1 MALTE
6 KQVQDL
12 NNMNVAA
19 QRAKLGDLLNS
30 GISTGEGNTVSV
42 AVQNTITGE
51 AGTQASVTN
60 AGTTTNVKLVF
71 TIPKGDKGDTGAKGD
86 KGDKGDTGAQ
96 GIQGIPGEKGDKG
109 EKGDPGEQGAQGE
122 KGDKGDK
129 GDPGQNAVLT
139 PATTEAIGAVKQAAL
154 VAEAAGE
161 SVTKAEFKALLD
173 ALKAA
178 GIMATT

>member
-1 MALTE
+1 MALTG
-6 KQVQDL
+6 KQVRDL

-60 AGTTTNVKLVF
+60 SGTTTDVKLVF

-86 KGDKGDTGAQ
+86 KGDTGAQ

-109 EKGDPGEQGAQGE
+109 DPGEQGVQGIQGE
-122 KGDKGDK
+122 KGEKGDK
-129 GDPGQNAVLT
+129 GDPGQDAVLT

-154 VAEAAGE
+154 VAEASGE
-161 SVTKAEFKALLD
+161 NVTKAEFKALLD

>member
-30 GISTGEGNTVSV
+30 GISTGEGETVSV

-109 EKGDPGEQGAQGE
+109 EKGDPG
-122 KGDKGDK
+122 
-129 GDPGQNAVLT
+129 QNAVLT

>member
-6 KQVQDL
+6 KQIYDL

-19 QRAKLGDLLNS
+19 QRAKLGNLLNS
-30 GISTGEGNTVSV
+30 EIPTGEGNTVSV

-71 TIPKGDKGDTGAKGD
+71 TIPKGDKGDTGAKGE
-86 KGDKGDTGAQ
+86 KGDKGDTGKQ
-96 GIQGIPGEKGDKG
+96 GIQGEKG
-109 EKGDPGEQGAQGE
+109 EKGDPGE
-122 KGDKGDK
+122 D
-129 GDPGQNAVLT
+129 AVLT
-139 PATTEAIGAVKQAAL
+139 PATTEAIGAVKQATL

-161 SVTKAEFKALLD
+161 NVTQAEFKALLD
-173 ALKAA
+173 ALKTA
-178 GIMATT
+178 GIMANA

>member
-30 GISTGEGNTVSV
+30 EISTGEGNTVSV

-109 EKGDPGEQGAQGE
+109 EKGDPG
-122 KGDKGDK
+122 
-129 GDPGQNAVLT
+129 QNAVLT

>member
-60 AGTTTNVKLVF
+60 SGTTTDVKLVF

-86 KGDKGDTGAQ
+86 KGDKGD
-96 GIQGIPGEKGDKG
+96 
-109 EKGDPGEQGAQGE
+109 
-122 KGDKGDK
+122 
-129 GDPGQNAVLT
+129 PGQDAVLT
-139 PATTEAIGAVKQAAL
+139 PATTEAIGAVKQADL

-161 SVTKAEFKALLD
+161 NVTKAEFKALLD

>member
-71 TIPKGDKGDTGAKGD
+71 TIPKGDKGDTGAKGVKGD

-96 GIQGIPGEKGDKG
+96 GIQGEKG
-109 EKGDPGEQGAQGE
+109 EKGDPGQ
-122 KGDKGDK
+122 D
-129 GDPGQNAVLT
+129 AVLT
-139 PATTEAIGAVKQAAL
+139 PATTEAIGAVKQATL

-161 SVTKAEFKALLD
+161 NVTQAEFKALLD
-173 ALKAA
+173 ALKTA
-178 GIMATT
+178 GIMANA

>member
-30 GISTGEGNTVSV
+30 EISTGEGNTVSV

-60 AGTTTNVKLVF
+60 AGTTTDVKLVF

-96 GIQGIPGEKGDKG
+96 GIQGIQGEKG
-109 EKGDPGEQGAQGE
+109 EKGDPGERGAQGIQGE
-122 KGDKGDK
+122 KGDK

-178 GIMATT
+178 GIMANT

>member
-19 QRAKLGDLLNS
+19 QKAKLGDLLNS

-42 AVQNTITGE
+42 AVQNTITGK
-51 AGTQASVTN
+51 AGTQATVINT
-60 AGTTTNVKLVF
+60 GTTTDVKLVF
-71 TIPKGDKGDTGAKGD
+71 TIPKGDKGDTGA
-86 KGDKGDTGAQ
+86 Q
-96 GIQGIPGEKGDKG
+96 GI
-109 EKGDPGEQGAQGE
+109 QGE
-122 KGDKGDK
+122 KGDKGD
-129 GDPGQNAVLT
+129 PGQDAVLT

-161 SVTKAEFKALLD
+161 NVTKAEFKALLD

-178 GIMATT
+178 GIMATA

>member
-19 QRAKLGDLLNS
+19 QRVKLGDLLNS

-71 TIPKGDKGDTGAKGD
+71 TIPKGDKGDTGAKGE
-86 KGDKGDTGAQ
+86 KGDKGDTGKQ
-96 GIQGIPGEKGDKG
+96 GIQGEKG
-109 EKGDPGEQGAQGE
+109 EKGDPGE
-122 KGDKGDK
+122 D
-129 GDPGQNAVLT
+129 AVLT
-139 PATTEAIGAVKQAAL
+139 PATTEAIGAVKQATL

-161 SVTKAEFKALLD
+161 NVTQAEFKALLD
-173 ALKAA
+173 ALKTA
-178 GIMATT
+178 GIMANA

>member
-30 GISTGEGNTVSV
+30 GISTGEGETVSV

-60 AGTTTNVKLVF
+60 VGTTTDVKLVF
-71 TIPKGDKGDTGAKGD
+71 TIP
-86 KGDKGDTGAQ
+86 
-96 GIQGIPGEKGDKG
+96 
-109 EKGDPGEQGAQGE
+109 

-161 SVTKAEFKALLD
+161 NVTKAEFKALLD

-178 GIMATT
+178 GIMANT

>member
-30 GISTGEGNTVSV
+30 GISTGEGETVSV

-60 AGTTTNVKLVF
+60 AGTTTDVKLVF
-71 TIPKGDKGDTGAKGD
+71 TIPKGDKGDTGAKGAKGD

-96 GIQGIPGEKGDKG
+96 GIQGEKG
-109 EKGDPGEQGAQGE
+109 EKGDPGQ
-122 KGDKGDK
+122 D
-129 GDPGQNAVLT
+129 AVLT
-139 PATTEAIGAVKQAAL
+139 PATTEAIGAVKQATL

-161 SVTKAEFKALLD
+161 NVTQAEFKALLD
-173 ALKAA
+173 ALKTA
-178 GIMATT
+178 GIMANA

>member
-60 AGTTTNVKLVF
+60 AGTATNVKLVF

-96 GIQGIPGEKGDKG
+96 GV
-109 EKGDPGEQGAQGE
+109 QGE
-122 KGDKGDK
+122 KGDKGDTGAQGIQGEKGDK
-129 GDPGQNAVLT
+129 GDPGQDAVLT

-161 SVTKAEFKALLD
+161 NVTKAEFKALLD

-178 GIMATT
+178 GIMATA

>member
-60 AGTTTNVKLVF
+60 AGTTTDVKLVF

-86 KGDKGDTGAQ
+86 KGDTGAQ
-96 GIQGIPGEKGDKG
+96 GIQGEKG
-109 EKGDPGEQGAQGE
+109 EKGDPGQ
-122 KGDKGDK
+122 D
-129 GDPGQNAVLT
+129 AVLT
-139 PATTEAIGAVKQAAL
+139 PATTEAIGAVKQATL

-161 SVTKAEFKALLD
+161 NVTQAEFKALLD
-173 ALKAA
+173 ALKTA
-178 GIMATT
+178 GIMANA